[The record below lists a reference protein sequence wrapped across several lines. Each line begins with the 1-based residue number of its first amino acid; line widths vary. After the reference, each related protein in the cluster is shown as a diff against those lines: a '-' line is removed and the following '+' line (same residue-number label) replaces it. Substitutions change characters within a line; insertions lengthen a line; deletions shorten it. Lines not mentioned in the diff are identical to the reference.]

1 MEPLEF
7 RKKDRLEGRPLEAKR
22 RRRKRIL
29 LSGFLLVGLL
39 LLTYFLV
46 LPATPPPS
54 SNAPPADIPPTSQEP
69 LHTVEGDV
77 KERSTLFQSLSEKD
91 IPLRWI
97 DLIISKLKPYVNFRK
112 IKGGTYRFIADGK
125 GELVKFI
132 YEASQL
138 RKTPRNTWLKERKL
152 PSTPTW

>member
-7 RKKDRLEGRPLEAKR
+7 RKGDRLEGKPFEAKR

-29 LSGFLLVGLL
+29 LSGSLLVGLL
-39 LLTYFLV
+39 LLTYFFV

-54 SNAPPADIPPTSQEP
+54 SDVPPVAIPSSSPEP
-69 LHTVEGDV
+69 LHTVEGEV

-112 IKGGTYRFIADGK
+112 IKGRTYRFIADGK
-125 GELVKFI
+125 GELV
-132 YEASQL
+132 
-138 RKTPRNTWLKERKL
+138 
-152 PSTPTW
+152 